1 MTTTERHTMVMDA
14 ARSVHGRLGRRCP
27 VERYEAA
34 LAEEL
39 RMRGIGIRDQKQ
51 THIFFGGASKG
62 VYLADIMIDGET
74 LIEIRRTTKL
84 TDDEKAGFGRFVDE
98 IQYQRGYLVN
108 FAGDDLEVEQFPPSS
123 R

>member
-1 MTTTERHTMVMDA
+1 MTATERHTMVMAA
-14 ARSVHGRLGRRCP
+14 ARSVHARLGGRCP

-51 THIFFGGASKG
+51 THIYFGGASTG
-62 VYLADIMIDGET
+62 VYLADLIIDGNT
-74 LIEIRRTTKL
+74 LIEIKRAARL
-84 TDDEKAGFGRFVDE
+84 TDDEKSGFARFVEE
-98 IQYQRGYLVN
+98 IRYQRGYLVN
-108 FAGDDLEVEQFPPSS
+108 FAGDDLEVEQFPPSP